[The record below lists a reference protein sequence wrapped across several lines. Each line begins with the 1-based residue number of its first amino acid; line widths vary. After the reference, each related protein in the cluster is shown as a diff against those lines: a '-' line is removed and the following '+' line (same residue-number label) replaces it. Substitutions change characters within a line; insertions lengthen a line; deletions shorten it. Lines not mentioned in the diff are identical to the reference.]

1 MTMPLQVTLKNLGSC
16 PNNEFSEIKFTLTMR
31 ENFNVSNTSVIEDL
45 LKSKL

>member
-1 MTMPLQVTLKNLGSC
+1 MGSG